1 METSAAHQ
9 RRDRAGAQHMLTS
22 TYITTIWLRDRIRD
36 MVRDR
41 TSSDRGAALVEYAFL
56 LSFIVVVCVAA
67 VTLLGSTNNASAT
80 RSANSIVAAN

>member
-1 METSAAHQ
+1 
-9 RRDRAGAQHMLTS
+9 MLTS